1 MPSGNVAIVGLN
13 GRHDGR
19 RRQLVVGVESL
30 QLHAC
35 GHSALV
41 WDGGDALAD
50 CGALLRDEE
59 HLVVGPRL
67 RERHQLVRVVLEL
80 NGDHPRAATPL
91 RGKGVDAHALA
102 VTPSCHDQQHLA
114 AIFDHGIRRAAR
126 RADASHERLRLRVP
140 LPRPPH
146 NVHVRDGI
154 ARPKRDRLDAARSP
168 PRRPQ
173 LLAVGVE
180 AERLAEAR
188 AEEDRV
194 VRGADACVRELV
206 VLAQRDG
213 DEPAAGD
220 ALEGGERCLFYETVS
235 REEHKEGGVGEVGD
249 GQELGDRLVRL
260 YGQQLLQEHAAR
272 CARGQRHAEGLEGI
286 CDATLRDAQDG
297 VVRLAREYARDRV
310 AVTEVG
316 HARLAAR
323 AAPLRLEL
331 VDGHPLDEAAGRLH
345 DDAGLLWRQVHV
357 RELFVLK
364 LDGGEARRGVR
375 RLEFDQLGRDVRLHI
390 GPLAQQRGQPCHV
403 SPQICR
409 FSL

>member
-286 CDATLRDAQDG
+286 CDATLRNGRKGGEVQALLLGVGGAVCRHPDGAQAPGHGLMRGSHGPAHCLWRGEAVCGVGGATVEVWSPRTTYDDG
-297 VVRLAREYARDRV
+297 N
-310 AVTEVG
+310 
-316 HARLAAR
+316 
-323 AAPLRLEL
+323 
-331 VDGHPLDEAAGRLH
+331 AGRTK
-345 DDAGLLWRQVHV
+345 ARRTPTNEGSSYAA
-357 RELFVLK
+357 
-364 LDGGEARRGVR
+364 EARPHGARSRG
-375 RLEFDQLGRDVRLHI
+375 
-390 GPLAQQRGQPCHV
+390 
-403 SPQICR
+403 
-409 FSL
+409 